1 MKKILVVDDEKEL
14 RELMVE
20 KLIKNNYSVSGAGD
34 GREALR
40 AAEAELPDLIL
51 LDVAM
56 PVMDGYETCRE
67 LKKNNKTKDIPVV
80 FLTGKD
86 LDPKS
91 IERRNRE
98 LGARGFLPKPST
110 FRELLDTIS
119 EVLG

>member
-20 KLIKNNYSVSGAGD
+20 KLIKNNYAVLSAKD
-34 GREALR
+34 GQEALR
-40 AAEAELPDLIL
+40 AAEDGHPDLIL

-56 PVMDGYETCRE
+56 PVMDGYETCQE
-67 LKKNNKTKDIPVV
+67 LKRNNKTKDIPVV

-91 IERRNRE
+91 IERRNQE

-110 FRELLDTIS
+110 FKELLDTIS
-119 EVLG
+119 EILG